1 MSFPKTKGHVYESQS
16 MITEFVITAG
26 ETPKRLDRFL
36 VFREP
41 DMSRSAL
48 KRLIEH
54 GRIRVNAQVVKPSQK
69 IQPGDH
75 ITMDVP
81 PASPLVLNG
90 EEIRLDILDE
100 DDVVLVLNKPAGI
113 VVHPGSGHWSDTLV
127 NALLAHFQ
135 RSGRESLSDRARA
148 QYGIVHRLDKETSGV
163 MVVAKTKPSHRAL
176 VSQFEQHNI
185 TRTYEALVWGVP
197 DKEHGVVALAIGR
210 DDSDL
215 KVRSSRATAP
225 KEAVTEY
232 RVTQRFGSKASH
244 VLLHPQTGR
253 THQLRI
259 HLASLG
265 CPILGDPVYGDP
277 TACRADEIQIPRT
290 MLHART
296 LRFKHPTLGTVQ
308 EYAAPVPRDMQAVYR
323 NLVDTTHA
331 STSVALRDPSQP

>member
-1 MSFPKTKGHVYESQS
+1 

-26 ETPKRLDRFL
+26 EMPKRLDMFL
-36 VFREP
+36 VCREP
-41 DMSRSAL
+41 NMSRSAL

-81 PASPLVLNG
+81 PAAPLVLNG

-113 VVHPGSGHWSDTLV
+113 VVHPGSGHWSGTLV

-135 RSGRESLSDRARA
+135 RSRRSVLIDGERAEP
-148 QYGIVHRLDKETSGV
+148 GIVHRLDKETSGV

-176 VSQFEQHNI
+176 ASQFEQHSI

-197 DKEHGVVALAIGR
+197 DREYGVIELAIGR
-210 DDSDL
+210 DVNDS
-215 KVRSSRATAP
+215 KIRSSRATAP

-232 RVTQRFGSKASH
+232 CVKQRFGPNACQ

-253 THQLRI
+253 THQLRV
-259 HLASLG
+259 HLASLE
-265 CPILGDPVYGDP
+265 CPILGDAVYGSPAVCCVDGI
-277 TACRADEIQIPRT
+277 EIPRT

-296 LRFKHPTLGTVQ
+296 LRFKHPSSGTVQ
-308 EYAAPVPRDMQAVYR
+308 EYTAPVPSDMRAVYR
-323 NLVDTTHA
+323 
-331 STSVALRDPSQP
+331 ALRETSYSNGLCVF